1 MAVDSE
7 LASTQQEL
15 ARCKKQ
21 IQSYSDEISG
31 LLQDKKET
39 ELSVVKLQGDLGKF
53 GRSEQLHA
61 AVHGLEL
68 WRAEGRG
75 EVAGVLHCYT
85 GSLDFA
91 RRALDARLEIS
102 FSGIVTFKKADDL
115 RAGAQDLLEQA
126 LNTAQDA
133 QAAVVE
139 TGRQIVTS
147 TDDYVQSNPWR
158 AIAIGTG
165 IGLLVGLAVGR
176 SADRY

>member
-1 MAVDSE
+1 MQANKFK
-7 LASTQQEL
+7 T
-15 ARCKKQ
+15 ARTDV
-21 IQSYSDEISG
+21 QS
-31 LLQDKKET
+31 LLQQAQDM
-39 ELSVVKLQGDLGKF
+39 F
-53 GRSEQLHA
+53 
-61 AVHGLEL
+61 
-68 WRAEGRG
+68 AE
-75 EVAGVLHCYT
+75 ATSAT
-85 GSLDFA
+85 G
-91 RRALDARLEIS
+91 
-102 FSGIVTFKKADDL
+102 KKADDL
-115 RAGAQDLLEQA
+115 RAGAQELLEQA